1 LIGIDNLNSIEVRPG
16 DRKNIKKFVDF
27 PFDLYCDIPQWVP
40 PLRSDIRKIFNPKF
54 TFYNY
59 GDTAFFIAC
68 DNERVL
74 GRLGVANNHRYNG
87 FHKTKTAFFYYF
99 EAVDD
104 QTVVESLFERGFK
117 WAKNQGLNHILG
129 PKGLTVLDG
138 FGMLVDGFEHQ
149 GVFGQPYNLS
159 YFPKLIENLGFQK
172 VKDIYTGHI
181 DADSQ
186 FPNKVLR
193 AAELVKKRFD
203 FWSPVFKTKSDLRA
217 VLDDI
222 KKLYNESLAKP
233 SGNPPITDTDLDTM
247 ASQLLWIADPKL
259 VKLIYKD
266 NEPIGWMMGYPDV
279 SDAFQKAKGHLF
291 PFGWLRIL
299 LESKRTNRIILNGF
313 GIVDDYQR
321 LGATA
326 ILYSELYKSVKDDDR
341 YDSAELLQ
349 IREENIKSLLETKN
363 FDIRF
368 HKTHRL
374 YEKFI

>member
-1 LIGIDNLNSIEVRPG
+1 MNSIEVRPG

-181 DADSQ
+181 DVDSQ

-222 KKLYNESLAKP
+222 RKLYNESLAKP
-233 SGNPPITDTDLDTM
+233 SGNPLITDTDLDTM